1 MNASEFRELLI
12 RAIVGDKKA
21 IEEILW
27 MYMPLINRY
36 SVVDGVVDLD
46 LKQEIMLH
54 ISLNIGKFD
63 F

>member
-12 RAIVGDKKA
+12 RAIAGDKKA
-21 IEEILW
+21 IEEILL

-36 SVVDGVVDLD
+36 SVVDGMVDLD

-54 ISLNIGKFD
+54 ISLNIDKFD
-63 F
+63 I

>member
-1 MNASEFRELLI
+1 MNANEFRELLI
-12 RAIVGDKKA
+12 RAIAGDKKA
-21 IEEILW
+21 IEEILF

-63 F
+63 I